1 MNVVMGI
8 REDGGTISGGD
19 VVQMEKTARELEHL
33 GCKVDCRFGDLGDL
47 SGIDVVHVFNTTRI
61 DDTHR
66 MMRQAQAVGCP
77 VVVSTIWHSMREMA
91 RAYGEIYGLKP
102 FPIWSYTALKEVYY
116 ARRAG
121 RNWDL
126 RKALGYR
133 RSLNYVVKNA
143 DALLPNSEA
152 ELAALLAETG
162 CQPRLSVVIPNGY
175 EHRAVSAA
183 TPWEKRSNIICA
195 GRIEPRKNQVR
206 LARVFGQAELP
217 PSARLYFHGASL
229 DQARRYRQKL
239 EKVLIAGKSEY
250 GGKLPQGELY
260 ARYGGARVTVLAS
273 YFETTGLSA
282 LEGLAYGS
290 SVVITDSPCT
300 REYFGDA
307 VQYCD
312 PYSDNSIKSALER
325 AWHTP
330 PPDSSRLLAQFT
342 WKEAA
347 RTTFEAY
354 RRVLQARV
362 QHGGN

>member
-1 MNVVMGI
+1 MRVVMGM
-8 REDGGTISGGD
+8 RKDGCSVSGGD
-19 VVQMEKTARELEHL
+19 VVQMEKTATELALL

-47 SGIDVVHVFNTTRI
+47 GGVDIVHVFNTTRI

-66 MMRQAQAVGCP
+66 MMRQAQEACRP

-91 RAYGEIYGLKP
+91 RAYGEIHGLKP
-102 FPIWSYTALKEVYY
+102 FPIWSYTALKEIYY

-121 RNWDL
+121 QNWDL
-126 RKALGYR
+126 SKALGYR
-133 RSLNYVVKNA
+133 RKLIHVLRTA
-143 DALLPNSEA
+143 DALLPNSAA

-162 CQPRLSVVIPNGY
+162 CRPRLSVVIPNGY

-206 LARVFGQAELP
+206 LARVFGRAELP
-217 PSARLYFHGASL
+217 SSARLYFYGASL
-229 DQARRYRQKL
+229 DQARRYREKL
-239 EKVLIAGKSEY
+239 ERELIAGKSEY
-250 GGKLPQGELY
+250 GGKLPQDELY

-307 VQYCD
+307 VHYCD
-312 PYSDNSIKSALER
+312 PYSEESIKRALER

-330 PPDSSRLLAQFT
+330 PPESSRLLARFT

-347 RTTFEAY
+347 RTTYEAY
-354 RRVLQARV
+354 QRVLQVRV
-362 QHGGN
+362 RHEGN